1 MEEFQRRIQA
11 SFGHLNEQRVENRDS
26 DDVRQRLGVE
36 PSTEAENGGI
46 WMPSLVPVYR
56 NENIEASSD
65 DEVEERRRRMGLSTS
80 VYQDDELEFDASVGI
95 RPSLAFCSQVD
106 KEEESDSVDIA
117 SLQFDDKAGN
127 SPCLQRSGSP
137 LPSALKKMDG
147 GQESVGKKRVSFTG
161 LPEPPKPYVP
171 PHKRNCDA
179 AVVVHDNVP
188 DHVKN
193 PGRYTK
199 YEFDEPVCIG
209 GGISE

>member
-11 SFGHLNEQRVENRDS
+11 SFGHLQERNVQTRDS
-26 DDVRQRLGVE
+26 DDARQRLGVE
-36 PSTEAENGGI
+36 PSTEAGNGTI
-46 WMPSLVPVYR
+46 WMPNLVPVYR
-56 NENIEASSD
+56 NEHIEASSD

-80 VYQDDELEFDASVGI
+80 VYQDDELEFDASVGV

-106 KEEESDSVDIA
+106 KEDESDLVDIA

-127 SPCLQRSGSP
+127 SPCLQRSTSP
-137 LPSALKKMDG
+137 LPSALKKKG
-147 GQESVGKKRVSFTG
+147 SGQDSVGKKRVSFTG
-161 LPEPPKPYVP
+161 LPEPPKRYVP
-171 PHKRNCDA
+171 PHKRNCDT
-179 AVVVHDNVP
+179 AVAVNDNVP

-199 YEFDEPVCIG
+199 YEFDEPVCIV

>member
-11 SFGHLNEQRVENRDS
+11 SFGHLHEQRVENRDS

-137 LPSALKKMDG
+137 LPSALKKKGG